1 MRHVQLVSHRK
12 PARAEVTT
20 QHKIEL
26 VQDMLD
32 AMKTFLDNKD
42 DDNVIVD
49 E

>member
-1 MRHVQLVSHRK
+1 MRHIWQVTRTR
-12 PARAEVTT
+12 PARAEVST

-32 AMKTFLDNKD
+32 AATAFLDNKE